1 MVAGGKGRRR
11 LNFFGLK
18 HTPLMLMLLQRPPGV
33 HFTCLGYSN
42 CYRSPPNKPG
52 LKARG
57 FVKIAWHPT
66 CVEWSVCCIYG
77 SDLKTVMVSDHQMVD
92 SAVRHRLEENMTCPP
107 FSSVF
112 IDSSCEPMPLAK
124 WRWNL
129 THANFRQTCNL
140 QTCNLQTWKPSCPQ
154 QTMDAQQAMRWPW
167 LP

>member
-1 MVAGGKGRRR
+1 MACSKDPTLQICFRLILGRGLNKTYVVVLKLSFPQRPFLRKHCVLRKDQVSNTSHVLAGLVQGLFAACRIALSMVAGGKGRRR

-66 CVEWSVCCIYG
+66 CVE
-77 SDLKTVMVSDHQMVD
+77 
-92 SAVRHRLEENMTCPP
+92 
-107 FSSVF
+107 
-112 IDSSCEPMPLAK
+112 
-124 WRWNL
+124 
-129 THANFRQTCNL
+129 
-140 QTCNLQTWKPSCPQ
+140 
-154 QTMDAQQAMRWPW
+154 
-167 LP
+167 